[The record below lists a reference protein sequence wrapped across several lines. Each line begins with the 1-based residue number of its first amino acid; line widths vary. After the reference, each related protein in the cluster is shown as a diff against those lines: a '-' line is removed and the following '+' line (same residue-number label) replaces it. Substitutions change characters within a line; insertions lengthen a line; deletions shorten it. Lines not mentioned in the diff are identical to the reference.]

1 LLTQIKARSAEQL
14 SGGEIIR
21 MKFRVTN
28 APTVIGLAALI
39 GGIAGCSAMPSRGWG
54 NPGPGAPPLVQR
66 DCAIVTISS
75 PTRYACNGK
84 VYTSFDLEKQRLAWE
99 TAEGTELNVP
109 KVPTKY

>member
-1 LLTQIKARSAEQL
+1 MKARLVHRQ

-21 MKFRVTN
+21 MKFRT
-28 APTVIGLAALI
+28 AKTSAGIGLALVI
-39 GGIAGCSAMPSRGWG
+39 SGLAGCSAMPSRGWG

-75 PTRYACNGK
+75 PTRYACDGK

-99 TAEGTELNVP
+99 TAEGTELSVP
-109 KVPTKY
+109 RVPTKY

>member
-1 LLTQIKARSAEQL
+1 MKYTVNDLSA
-14 SGGEIIR
+14 G
-21 MKFRVTN
+21 
-28 APTVIGLAALI
+28 IGLAVLI
-39 GGIAGCSAMPSRGWG
+39 GALAGCSAMPSRGWG

-75 PTRYACNGK
+75 PTRYACDGK

-99 TAEGTELNVP
+99 TAEGTELSVP

>member
-1 LLTQIKARSAEQL
+1 
-14 SGGEIIR
+14 
-21 MKFRVTN
+21 M
-28 APTVIGLAALI
+28 
-39 GGIAGCSAMPSRGWG
+39 
-54 NPGPGAPPLVQR
+54 QR

-75 PTRYACNGK
+75 PTRYACDGK

>member
-1 LLTQIKARSAEQL
+1 
-14 SGGEIIR
+14 

-28 APTVIGLAALI
+28 LPTGIGLAALI

-75 PTRYACNGK
+75 PTRYACDGK

-99 TAEGTELNVP
+99 TTEGTELNVP